1 MKKTA
6 ASISPTTEMFTSTTP
21 WIDATIR
28 PLKAAEAAGEAA
40 APTAAPPAP
49 VTAVAAVNF
58 KEHSIGKSY
67 INFHPRTALC
77 GDFSLQTVLV
87 GLYLKKRIDK

>member
-28 PLKAAEAAGEAA
+28 PLKAAEAAEAAGEAA
-40 APTAAPPAP
+40 APTAALPAP

-67 INFHPRTALC
+67 ISFHPRTALC

-87 GLYLKKRIDK
+87 GLF